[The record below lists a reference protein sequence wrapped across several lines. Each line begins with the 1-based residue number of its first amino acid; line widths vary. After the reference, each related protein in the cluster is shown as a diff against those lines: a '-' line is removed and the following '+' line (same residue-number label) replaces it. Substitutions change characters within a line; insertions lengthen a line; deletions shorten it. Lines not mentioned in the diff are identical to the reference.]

1 MLTINQFS
9 KAAQIPAKT
18 LHYYDEIGLLKPA
31 KIDAVNN
38 YRYYSVQQLAD
49 VITIHYL
56 KKYDSSL
63 AEIQQ
68 VLKDES
74 FLPTLLNQKQH
85 EMIGKAKHYQKLQEE
100 IATDITALAEG
111 GDFMLYKD
119 QIKLVNSPTQHLF
132 SVRETINIK
141 NFGQLMEKLFSEM
154 KIAEIQPMGAPMAI
168 YHSDEYTPENYDLEL
183 AVPIQEVNKSTRELP
198 AYQAAKL
205 AFKGNY
211 QEMPAVY
218 ASLSQWIAE
227 NNYHLIDSPFEY
239 YETDPSEAAPD
250 ENEVIV
256 YFPVVRS

>member
-18 LHYYDEIGLLKPA
+18 LRYYDEIGLLKPA

-38 YRYYSVQQLAD
+38 YRYYSVEQLTD

-56 KKYDSSL
+56 KKYDCSL
-63 AEIQQ
+63 AEIRQ
-68 VLKDES
+68 VLKDET
-74 FLPTLLNQKQH
+74 FLPALLSQKQL
-85 EMIGKAKHYQKLQEE
+85 EMIDKAQHYQKLQAE
-100 IATDITALAEG
+100 ITTDITALAEG

-119 QIKLVNSPTQHLF
+119 QIKLVDSPAQQLF

-141 NFGQLMEKLFSEM
+141 NFGQLMEKLFSQMEA
-154 KIAEIQPMGAPMAI
+154 AEIQPAGAPMAI
-168 YHSDEYTPENYDLEL
+168 YHSEEYTPENYDLEL
-183 AVPIQEVNKSTRELP
+183 AVPIQEVNRATSEIP
-198 AYQAAKL
+198 AYKAAKL

-227 NNYHLIDSPFEY
+227 NNYQLIDSPFEY
-239 YETDPSEAAPD
+239 YETDPSQTTPD

-256 YFPVVRS
+256 YFPVARN